1 MITTNLTGNLGNH
14 MWQYAVCRC
23 IAEKLNYRWGINS
36 SPSHDYHNGQ
46 NQMYFMDVD
55 FGDKDFHLIEH
66 NYFEPWPSLTH
77 IDQVNIAMFDPK
89 LLQIK
94 DNTKIFGDNGAAG
107 AILQCEDYIFERKID
122 ILKWFQ
128 INNEYRNKYN
138 EHLKNLKIELD
149 ENTCVI
155 NFRGGEYKNIPNVML
170 RKEYW
175 KGAID
180 QMLKIN
186 NNMKFIIVSDD
197 PVCARSFM
205 PFDIPCYHF
214 DIGFDFYVVNQA
226 KWLIISNSSFG
237 WWAAWLNQNSKLTI
251 APKYWARHNVSNGYW
266 ATGDIYT
273 RCFKYLDRENNLS
286 TYEECKNEAL
296 NWLKNNNIKYN

>member
-155 NFRGGEYKNIPNVML
+155 NFRGGEYSYVP
-170 RKEYW
+170 
-175 KGAID
+175 
-180 QMLKIN
+180 
-186 NNMKFIIVSDD
+186 
-197 PVCARSFM
+197 
-205 PFDIPCYHF
+205 
-214 DIGFDFYVVNQA
+214 DFYLNHSYWENSINRMKSINPNFEFIV
-226 KWLIISNSSFG
+226 II
-237 WWAAWLNQNSKLTI
+237 Q
-251 APKYWARHNVSNGYW
+251 
-266 ATGDIYT
+266 
-273 RCFKYLDRENNLS
+273 
-286 TYEECKNEAL
+286 
-296 NWLKNNNIKYN
+296 